1 MFQSNVFIISGPSGA
16 GEDSVI
22 KKLKNYIDFD
32 KIITT
37 TTRPM
42 RPEDKDG
49 VSYYFLS
56 KKEFEKGIQEKIFFE
71 YALEDNGNYYG
82 GTYEELEKAQKKN
95 KPVIWK
101 VDYKGV
107 IAGKKLLPK
116 AKSILIYIP
125 FEMIEKRLKKRGES
139 KETIK
144 RRVEYAKGW
153 YENEDIFDYK
163 VFNEE
168 GKLDETVKKVAMIIK
183 NNFSS

>member
-1 MFQSNVFIISGPSGA
+1 MSFL
-16 GEDSVI
+16 
-22 KKLKNYIDFD
+22 KKS
-32 KIITT
+32 
-37 TTRPM
+37 
-42 RPEDKDG
+42 EDK
-49 VSYYFLS
+49 
-56 KKEFEKGIQEKIFFE
+56 K
-71 YALEDNGNYYG
+71 
-82 GTYEELEKAQKKN
+82 
-95 KPVIWK
+95 
-101 VDYKGV
+101 
-107 IAGKKLLPK
+107 
-116 AKSILIYIP
+116 ILIYIP